1 MDRLRENCSDV
12 ISLVAEIS
20 DGTIVGHAM
29 FSPVTIECDDG
40 RTIHGAALGPI
51 AVQPEFQRQG
61 AGSALIRFGLEEL
74 TRRRCPF
81 VVVLGHPE
89 YYPRFGF
96 EPAAS
101 KHGIRS
107 QWKVSDAVFMVRI
120 LDAAPMKDVSGVA
133 QYREEFAIV

>member
-1 MDRLRENCSDV
+1 MNKPFAIRTERDADISAVRQINERAFGRPNEAKLVDRLRENCSDV

-61 AGSALIRFGLEEL
+61 AGSA
-74 TRRRCPF
+74 
-81 VVVLGHPE
+81 
-89 YYPRFGF
+89 
-96 EPAAS
+96 
-101 KHGIRS
+101 
-107 QWKVSDAVFMVRI
+107 
-120 LDAAPMKDVSGVA
+120 
-133 QYREEFAIV
+133 